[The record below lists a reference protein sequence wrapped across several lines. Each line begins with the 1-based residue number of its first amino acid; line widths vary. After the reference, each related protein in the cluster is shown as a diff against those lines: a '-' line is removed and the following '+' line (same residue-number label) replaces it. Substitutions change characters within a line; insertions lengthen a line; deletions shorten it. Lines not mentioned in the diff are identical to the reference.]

1 MRLLQRSQTWVIYQ
15 STLRG
20 QIIGTKSVCEQS
32 EWEEMERSHPGVNRL
47 VQAGITYEGEAERLA
62 RGTSGDPK
70 LRGLIID
77 RLTLADLGKS

>member
-1 MRLLQRSQTWVIYQ
+1 M
-15 STLRG
+15 
-20 QIIGTKSVCEQS
+20 
-32 EWEEMERSHPGVNRL
+32 
-47 VQAGITYEGEAERLA
+47 QAGITYEGEAERLA